1 MSTSLFP
8 DEESLKALKELVNQ
22 SDDFHS
28 LGTIDCRV
36 GFKSGDN
43 VTAVTFQS
51 YSCTEVATWDVDR
64 LRELDFWIE
73 MDPSQWSSMVNN
85 IKEDGRAN
93 SCYRLNSLDL
103 STPGGIIHRE
113 DQSRGMKFYQYI
125 CSLQEFVD
133 SVRLLNKLS
142 SGKKSGEN
150 I

>member
-1 MSTSLFP
+1 M
-8 DEESLKALKELVNQ
+8 
-22 SDDFHS
+22 
-28 LGTIDCRV
+28 
-36 GFKSGDN
+36 
-43 VTAVTFQS
+43 TFQS

-125 CSLQEFVD
+125 RSLQEFVD